1 MHSVTAH
8 PELIIYL
15 ALFVQ
20 CFLLVIF
27 LTPFTVTLAKRIGA
41 MDYPE
46 ARKIH
51 KFPVPRLGGL
61 AIATAIFLTMAVG
74 SLINPYLFAGWHM
87 SLAMLPG
94 LLLILTMGVYD
105 DARNASPW
113 IKLVAQ
119 IVAAAMAVGM
129 GIKFQ
134 LASNPLAVQMRDYFD
149 LGILSIPLTILWIV
163 GLTNAFNLID
173 GLDGLATGIAMF
185 ASMALFF
192 VSLQQNAGLVTY
204 FYAAIAGAT
213 LAFLKFARH
222 PATVFMGDC
231 GATFLGFLLA
241 CLSTLGTQ
249 KSFTVAALFIP
260 LIVFGVPIF
269 DAVVTLIR
277 RYLHRGK
284 MMSADREHIHHQL
297 LAFGLNQRQ
306 AVIIL
311 YSVTIVLGII
321 AFAFTVL
328 LDEYAA
334 VVLSI
339 IGILGGF
346 TAKELNAFGTTR
358 TPMEREFKFRGDKDP
373 NDK

>member
-1 MHSVTAH
+1 M
-8 PELIIYL
+8 
-15 ALFVQ
+15 AL
-20 CFLLVIF
+20 
-27 LTPFTVTLAKRIGA
+27 
-41 MDYPE
+41 
-46 ARKIH
+46 
-51 KFPVPRLGGL
+51 
-61 AIATAIFLTMAVG
+61 G
-74 SLINPYLFAGWHM
+74 SLINPYLRTGWAT
-87 SLAMLPG
+87 SLAMVPG
-94 LLLILTMGVYD
+94 LAVILIIGVYD

-113 IKLVAQ
+113 LKLVAQ
-119 IVAAAMAVGM
+119 LVAAGIAVAM
-129 GIKFQ
+129 GIRFQ
-134 LASNPLAVQMRDYFD
+134 LASNPLAMQMRDYFD
-149 LGILSIPLTILWIV
+149 LGILSAPLTILWIV

-192 VSLQQNAGLVTY
+192 VSLQQNAGVVTY
-204 FYAAIAGAT
+204 YYAAIAGST

-231 GATFLGFLLA
+231 GAMFLGFLLA

-277 RYLHRGK
+277 RYLNRGK
-284 MMSADREHIHHQL
+284 MMGADREHIHHQI

-306 AVIIL
+306 AVTIL
-311 YSVTIVLGII
+311 YFVTIVLGII

-334 VVLSI
+334 VVLGI
-339 IGILGGF
+339 IGLLGGF
-346 TAKELNAFGTTR
+346 TAKELNVFGTTR
-358 TPMEREFKFRGDKDP
+358 APMEREFKYRPDSDSKDK
-373 NDK
+373 